1 LVSEQ
6 QQNLPSCFCFIV
18 RSSLP
23 NRPALICFHLPFFCF
38 FFYFWLSPPDRFAS
52 PFLLTVDN
60 QELQHGVVA
69 AAPISQSSL
78 AAATASIVPL
88 NSSLDIMNRTV
99 IIPLPNTQQVISL
112 QLSNTNFFYRRMQM
126 KPFLLGQGMHFFV
139 DGTSPW
145 PPSHLISTATSLPS
159 INPSYLS

>member
-1 LVSEQ
+1 
-6 QQNLPSCFCFIV
+6 
-18 RSSLP
+18 
-23 NRPALICFHLPFFCF
+23 
-38 FFYFWLSPPDRFAS
+38 
-52 PFLLTVDN
+52 VDN

-139 DGTSPW
+139 DGTSSW